1 MNEEIKP
8 DTRST
13 EEPAL
18 SDHQMQMAMD
28 SLRSEQNIVAGALAG
43 LAAALLG
50 AGIWAVVT
58 IVTGYQIGWLA
69 VGIGVLVGF
78 SVRFAGKGID
88 QSFGIVSSALSLVG
102 CVVGKVL
109 TMTYFISVSEGMSLM
124 DILVQLDFAITYELL
139 ASTFEI
145 IDVLF
150 YGMAVY
156 FGYKYSIRQVS
167 EDDFNRALGKAP

>member
-1 MNEEIKP
+1 MNEENGP
-8 DTRST
+8 ETQT
-13 EEPAL
+13 VEEPAI

-28 SLRSEQNIVAGALAG
+28 TLRSEQNLLVGTLAG
-43 LAAALLG
+43 FVASLTG
-50 AGIWAVVT
+50 AGVWALVTVVT
-58 IVTGYQIGWLA
+58 EYQIGWMA

-78 SVRFAGKGID
+78 SIRLAGKGID
-88 QSFGIVSSALSLVG
+88 QTFGIAGAALALIG
-102 CVVGKVL
+102 CVVGNVL
-109 TMTYFISVSEGMSLM
+109 TMTYFIAANEGMSFM

-156 FGYKYSIRQVS
+156 FGYKYAFRQVS
-167 EDDFNRALGKAP
+167 EDDFNRVLGKGI

>member
-1 MNEEIKP
+1 MNEENGP
-8 DTRST
+8 ETQT
-13 EEPAL
+13 VEEPAI

-28 SLRSEQNIVAGALAG
+28 TLRSEQNLLVGTLAG
-43 LAAALLG
+43 FVASLTG
-50 AGIWAVVT
+50 AGVWALVTVVT
-58 IVTGYQIGWLA
+58 EYQIGWMD

-78 SVRFAGKGID
+78 SIRLAGKGID
-88 QSFGIVSSALSLVG
+88 QTFGIAGAELALIG
-102 CVVGKVL
+102 CVVGNVL
-109 TMTYFISVSEGMSLM
+109 TMTYFIAANEGMSFM

-156 FGYKYSIRQVS
+156 FGYKYAFRQVS
-167 EDDFNRALGKAP
+167 EDDFNRVLGKGI